1 MAGAGV
7 RVAEVAGVRLA
18 NLDQPLD
25 PGRLTKLRVQG
36 KGQKE
41 GVVWLISSLWETL
54 QAWLAVRPA
63 VSTDYLFVNQH
74 GQPIS
79 VAGIQFRLKQYCQ
92 IANVQISCHRLR
104 HTFARRLVENGLPV
118 DSLARLLGHN
128 QLQTTQRYID
138 GADPTVRSD
147 FEVAMAQ
154 LEKASSHPQ
163 SPPSVAAQP

>member
-41 GVVWLISSLWETL
+41 RVVWLISSLWETL

-63 VSTDYLFVNQH
+63 VSTDYLFLNRH

-79 VAGIQFRLKQYCQ
+79 VAGIQFRLKQYCHA
-92 IANVQISCHRLR
+92 ANVQVSCHRLR
-104 HTFARRLVENGLPV
+104 QPFAPPVLVKRPPQP
-118 DSLARLLGHN
+118 SPAPLLGDN
-128 QLQTTQRYID
+128 RI
-138 GADPTVRSD
+138 
-147 FEVAMAQ
+147 
-154 LEKASSHPQ
+154 
-163 SPPSVAAQP
+163 